1 MPKRYIRRP
10 SPLQLKTKHRL
21 SDEISPAVT
30 DSRFLASSHP
40 PSVSLPYSVLR
51 IRRSRRS
58 FKLILCRMRLQWL
71 SCLNTGLSLTLLF
84 VTHWGE
90 AETLAV
96 LVVVGALSLIQ
107 TWLVMMYWSR
117 QHQFEKMISRAIEG
131 KSDFKPI
138 KGHIL
143 ICVIECAFHLIIPF
157 SSGLR
162 LGGLQL
168 SSLANI
174 LIWCRNY
181 HIFRM
186 LFWTSEF
193 SSLRAHM
200 LAASNNVKVDGS
212 LIFKHI
218 AWNKSGL
225 VASLIICEAG
235 LLLAVCL
242 DEEGT
247 YSGLTTLLL
256 LGNTPLYN
264 PVWYEQLV
272 LLLIVGLGF
281 SLAGMIFVFMKRMT
295 TFTTKE
301 EQLSAVLARSTRAH
315 RVRDKA
321 AALLQ
326 AWWRLRLMRR
336 RHRLNLD
343 TVFTWYRTLLAS
355 TCLGTYSSSLR
366 QYSLSSHFASIQQ
379 KMHRRIRATTVHF
392 AIDLDRLSRQA
403 LTLKAHAVAGMRKLA
418 TLPQRLSTIMEDLS
432 DQAQSPFLP
441 HSIRK

>member
-1 MPKRYIRRP
+1 MMVRKRYLRRP
-10 SPLQLKTKHRL
+10 SPLQLDLKLQSPGEFKPRPAVELSQIVTASRLLLPSYPSGVVSPSSEARVQGKHRN
-21 SDEISPAVT
+21 
-30 DSRFLASSHP
+30 
-40 PSVSLPYSVLR
+40 
-51 IRRSRRS
+51 
-58 FKLILCRMRLQWL
+58 FKLALCRAQLQWL
-71 SCLNTGLSLTLLF
+71 SCLNGGLSLALLL
-84 VTHWGE
+84 VTFWVE
-90 AETLAV
+90 AAQSLAV
-96 LVVVGALSLIQ
+96 LTVVAVLSLIQ
-107 TWLVMMYWSR
+107 IWLVITYWSR
-117 QHQFEKMISRAIEG
+117 KLQFEKMIKQAVEG
-131 KSDFKPI
+131 RKSDFKPI
-138 KGHIL
+138 KRCIL
-143 ICVIECAFHLIIPF
+143 ICVIECAFHLMSPF

-186 LFWTSEF
+186 LFWTSEL

-218 AWNKSGL
+218 AWKRSGL
-225 VASLIICEAG
+225 VAALIICEAG

-256 LGNTPLYN
+256 LGDTPLYN

-301 EQLSAVLARSTRAH
+301 EQLSTVLAMSTRAH
-315 RVRDKA
+315 QVRDKA

-366 QYSLSSHFASIQQ
+366 QYSLSSHLASIQR
-379 KMHRRIRATTVHF
+379 KMHRRIRATTVH
-392 AIDLDRLSRQA
+392 L
-403 LTLKAHAVAGMRKLA
+403 
-418 TLPQRLSTIMEDLS
+418 LSTWTVFPDK
-432 DQAQSPFLP
+432 
-441 HSIRK
+441 H